1 MTARRR
7 RGGRLRRSTKSV
19 VCCALC
25 LRLKVPVT
33 HRLATADQVA
43 EAEEVLG
50 RALPPAVQPERG
62 HGLCSS
68 CGNALF
74 DLSVNV
80 LFAAALVSAP
90 APAPSHC
97 VVTVS
102 GVCALAS
109 RAVSAGLE
117 LLAAPSVRFAICH
130 FCTTRTTWSSL
141 RVSLF

>member
-1 MTARRR
+1 MTVRRR

-25 LRLKVPVT
+25 LWRKVPVT

-80 LFAAALVSAP
+80 PIFFGYRSSVSP
-90 APAPSHC
+90 IIIFP
-97 VVTVS
+97 T
-102 GVCALAS
+102 AS
-109 RAVSAGLE
+109 YQ
-117 LLAAPSVRFAICH
+117 VRMG
-130 FCTTRTTWSSL
+130 R
-141 RVSLF
+141 